1 LATSLQATGYS
12 LFQPETKNKNIQ
24 LILLILS
31 KKIKIQT
38 NQIIQLRALSYEL
51 SAVQSTR
58 RGNMLKTRITELFGI
73 ERPIV
78 QGGLMWIARAELA
91 AAVGNAGGIGFMT
104 ALTFE
109 DAEDLRAEIRKCRE
123 MTDKPFGINLTFLPS
138 LRTIDYPAYIK
149 VCIEEG
155 IKFIETAGRNPE
167 PYMDQL
173 KAAGIK
179 VVHKC
184 TSVRHAIK
192 AEKIGCDVVSIDGF
206 EAAGHPGEDDVTS
219 LILIPLTRDAISLP
233 IIASGGFADG
243 RGLVGCLGLG
253 ADGMNMGTRF
263 VATKEAPVHENVK
276 QALVNHGER
285 DTRLIMRT
293 LRNTERVLHN
303 PIVDKVLDI
312 ESKGDTKI
320 EDIAPFV
327 SGMVGKE
334 MLDDG
339 EMEKGVLSAGQS
351 MGLVK
356 DIPSCRELFDRIM
369 AEAEAIINSKFAQAI
384 K

>member
-1 LATSLQATGYS
+1 M
-12 LFQPETKNKNIQ
+12 I
-24 LILLILS
+24 
-31 KKIKIQT
+31 
-38 NQIIQLRALSYEL
+38 
-51 SAVQSTR
+51 
-58 RGNMLKTRITELFGI
+58 KTRITELFGI

-91 AAVGNAGGIGFMT
+91 SAVGNAGGIGFMT
-104 ALTFE
+104 ALTFQE
-109 DAEDLRAEIRKCRE
+109 AEDLRIEIRKCRE

-173 KAAGIK
+173 KSAGIK
-179 VVHKC
+179 VIHKC

-219 LILIPLTRDAISLP
+219 LILIPATRDAIDIP

-263 VATKEAPVHENVK
+263 VATREAPVHDNVK
-276 QALVNHGER
+276 QALIDHCEL

-293 LRNTERVLHN
+293 LRNTERVIQN
-303 PIVDKVLDI
+303 EVVDKVLEI
-312 ESKGDTKI
+312 ESKGNTKI
-320 EDIAPFV
+320 EDIARYV
-327 SGMVGKE
+327 SGLVGKE
-334 MLDDG
+334 MLEDG
-339 EMEKGVLSAGQS
+339 QMEKGIMSAGQC
-351 MGLVK
+351 MGLIS
-356 DIPSCRELFDRIM
+356 DIPTCQELLDRIM
-369 AEAEAIINSKFAQAI
+369 ADAEKIINEKFSQVIA
-384 K
+384 

>member
-1 LATSLQATGYS
+1 
-12 LFQPETKNKNIQ
+12 
-24 LILLILS
+24 
-31 KKIKIQT
+31 
-38 NQIIQLRALSYEL
+38 
-51 SAVQSTR
+51 
-58 RGNMLKTRITELFGI
+58 MLKTRITELFGI

-91 AAVGNAGGIGFMT
+91 AAVANAGGIGFMT
-104 ALTFE
+104 ALTFPE
-109 DAEDLRAEIRKCRE
+109 ADLLRAEIHKCRA
-123 MTDKPFGINLTFLPS
+123 MTDKPFGVNLTFLPS
-138 LRTIDYPAYIK
+138 LRPIDYPAYID
-149 VCIEEG
+149 VCIDEG

-173 KAAGIK
+173 KSAGIK
-179 VVHKC
+179 VIHKC
-184 TSVRHAIK
+184 TSVRHAVK

-219 LILIPLTRDAISLP
+219 LILIPLTRDAIGLP

-263 VATKEAPVHENVK
+263 VATREAPVHDNVK

-293 LRNTERVLHN
+293 LRNTERALHN
-303 PIVDKVLDI
+303 QTVDKVLDI
-312 ESKGDTKI
+312 ERQGDTKI

-327 SGMVGKE
+327 SGLVGKE
-334 MLDDG
+334 MLEDG
-339 EMEKGVLSAGQS
+339 DMEKGVLSAGQS
-351 MGLVK
+351 MGLVR
-356 DIPSCRELFDRIM
+356 DIPTCRELLDRIM
-369 AEAEAIINSKFAQAI
+369 AQAEALIKEKFAQAI
-384 K
+384 N

>member
-1 LATSLQATGYS
+1 
-12 LFQPETKNKNIQ
+12 
-24 LILLILS
+24 
-31 KKIKIQT
+31 
-38 NQIIQLRALSYEL
+38 
-51 SAVQSTR
+51 
-58 RGNMLKTRITELFGI
+58 MLKTRITELFGI
-73 ERPIV
+73 EKPIV

-104 ALTFE
+104 ALTYPE
-109 DAEDLRAEIRKCRE
+109 AEQLRTEIRKCRE
-123 MTDKPFGINLTFLPS
+123 MTDKPFGVNLTFLPS
-138 LRTIDYPAYIK
+138 LRPIDYPAYID
-149 VCIEEG
+149 VCIDEG

-167 PYMDQL
+167 PYMEQL
-173 KAAGIK
+173 KSAGIK

-184 TSVRHAIK
+184 TSVRHAVK

-320 EDIAPFV
+320 EDIAPLV
-327 SGMVGKE
+327 SGLVGKE
-334 MLDDG
+334 MLEDG
-339 EMEKGVLSAGQS
+339 EMGKGVLSAGQS
-351 MGLVK
+351 MGLVR
-356 DIPSCRELFDRIM
+356 DIPTCQELFDRIM
-369 AEAEAIINSKFAQAI
+369 AEAEEIIKNKFYQVLN
-384 K
+384 

>member
-1 LATSLQATGYS
+1 
-12 LFQPETKNKNIQ
+12 
-24 LILLILS
+24 
-31 KKIKIQT
+31 
-38 NQIIQLRALSYEL
+38 
-51 SAVQSTR
+51 
-58 RGNMLKTRITELFGI
+58 MLKTRITELFDI

-78 QGGLMWIARAELA
+78 QGGLMWVAKAELA
-91 AAVGNAGGIGFMT
+91 SAVANAGGIGFMT
-104 ALTFE
+104 ALTFPE
-109 DAEDLRAEIRKCRE
+109 AEDLRAEIRRCRKL
-123 MTDKPFGINLTFLPS
+123 TDKPFGVNLTFLPS

-167 PYMDQL
+167 PYMEQL
-173 KAAGIK
+173 KSAGIK

-184 TSVRHAIK
+184 TSVRHAVK

-219 LILIPLTRDAISLP
+219 LILIPLTRDAVEIP

-263 VATKEAPVHENVK
+263 VATKEAPVHDKVK
-276 QALVNHGER
+276 QALVFHGER

-303 PIVDKVLDI
+303 KTVDQVLEI

-327 SGMVGKE
+327 SGLVGQE
-334 MLDDG
+334 MLEDG

-351 MGLVK
+351 MGLVR
-356 DIPSCRELFDRIM
+356 DIPTCRKLLDNIM
-369 AEAEAIINSKFAQAI
+369 TQAEAIIKDKFAQTI
-384 K
+384 T